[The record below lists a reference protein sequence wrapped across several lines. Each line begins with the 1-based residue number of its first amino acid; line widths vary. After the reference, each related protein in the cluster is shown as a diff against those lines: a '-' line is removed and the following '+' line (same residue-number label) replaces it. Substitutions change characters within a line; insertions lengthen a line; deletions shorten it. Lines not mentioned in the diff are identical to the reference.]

1 MPRFSLIPREV
12 QYFALFQQMTG
23 HILEA
28 SHALADMLA
37 DEVGAFEKHLDRIN
51 SIEGACDEL
60 THSIV
65 TKLNSS
71 FITPFD
77 REDIYMLSGALDDI
91 ADFIDDAARAMVI
104 YNVNETTDYA
114 RRFAGVISEIARELN
129 EVVSRLERPGDIMP
143 RLVEI
148 HRLENVADD
157 LYHEA
162 IGDLF
167 KGTPDTL
174 HVIKWKD
181 IYEKLETAVDRCER
195 AANIIESVIIKHA

>member
-37 DEVGAFEKHLDRIN
+37 DKRDGFEKHLQRIK
-51 SIEGACDEL
+51 SIEAACDEL

-77 REDIYMLSGALDDI
+77 REDIYMLAGGLDDI
-91 ADFIDDAARAMVI
+91 VDFIDDVARAMVM
-104 YNVNETTDYA
+104 YNVGGSTDYA
-114 RRFAGVISEIARELN
+114 RRFGEVLSGMAVELREI
-129 EVVSRLERPGDIMP
+129 VS
-143 RLVEI
+143 
-148 HRLENVADD
+148 
-157 LYHEA
+157 
-162 IGDLF
+162 
-167 KGTPDTL
+167 
-174 HVIKWKD
+174 
-181 IYEKLETAVDRCER
+181 KLE
-195 AANIIESVIIKHA
+195 

>member
-1 MPRFSLIPREV
+1 MGRFSLIPREV
-12 QYFALFQQMTG
+12 QYFALFQQMTA
-23 HILEA
+23 HIVEA

-37 DEVGAFEKHLDRIN
+37 DQRAGFEKHLKRIK
-51 SIEGACDEL
+51 SIEDSCDEL

-104 YNVNETTDYA
+104 YNVDGSTDYA
-114 RRFAGVISEIARELN
+114 RRFGEVLTKIAGELN